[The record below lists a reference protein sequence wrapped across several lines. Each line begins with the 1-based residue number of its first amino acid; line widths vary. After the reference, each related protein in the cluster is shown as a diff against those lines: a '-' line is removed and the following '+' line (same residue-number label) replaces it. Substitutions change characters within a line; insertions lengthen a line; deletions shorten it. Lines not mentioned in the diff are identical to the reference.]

1 MNSEQNNSTQ
11 VLVSPNLSSAQLKL
25 ASPLQLGIMASGSGT
40 NMEAVA
46 KAIASGEL
54 NAEIKVVIYNNPDA
68 KVRSRAAKYNIP
80 SVLIDHRHYRQ
91 REELDRVIVNTL
103 KEYGVNWVVMAGWMR
118 VVTQVLLAAFPGRV
132 INIHPSLL
140 PSFKGIRAVE
150 QALKAK
156 VKITGCTVHLVS
168 LEVDSGEILIQSA
181 VPVLPKD
188 TPETLHARIQVQEHS
203 ILPKAIA
210 IVASRE

>member
-25 ASPLQLGIMASGSGT
+25 ASPLQLGIMASGSGS

-91 REELDRVIVNTL
+91 RVFD
-103 KEYGVNWVVMAGWMR
+103 
-118 VVTQVLLAAFPGRV
+118 
-132 INIHPSLL
+132 HC
-140 PSFKGIRAVE
+140 RA
-150 QALKAK
+150 L
-156 VKITGCTVHLVS
+156 
-168 LEVDSGEILIQSA
+168 
-181 VPVLPKD
+181 
-188 TPETLHARIQVQEHS
+188 
-203 ILPKAIA
+203 
-210 IVASRE
+210 